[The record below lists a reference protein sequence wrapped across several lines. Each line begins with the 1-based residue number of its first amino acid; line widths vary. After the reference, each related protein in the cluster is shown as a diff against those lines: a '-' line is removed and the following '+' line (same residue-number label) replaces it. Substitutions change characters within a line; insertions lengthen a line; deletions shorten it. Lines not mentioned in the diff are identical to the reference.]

1 METPKQNM
9 YQRGQ
14 IYAIRSHQTTGV
26 YYGSTTQSLSKRLH
40 EHKNNYKSYLNE
52 KGHYISSFE
61 ILKYDDSYI
70 ELVLDF
76 PCNSKK
82 ELNRRE
88 GQIIRNNEC
97 VNKIIAGRTKQE
109 YYIDN
114 KVKYIEYY
122 NDNKDQKLEY
132 QKKYDDEHKEQ
143 KIEYQKQNKEHI
155 AEYKKQYNL
164 NKKQSTLE
172 FSAVSP

>member
-1 METPKQNM
+1 MEIVKENI

-14 IYAIRSHQTTGV
+14 IYCIRSHQHPLP
-26 YYGSTTQSLSKRLH
+26 YYGSTTTTLCKRLWQ
-40 EHKNNYKSYLNE
+40 HKNNYKSFLNE
-52 KGHYISSFE
+52 KGDYITSFE
-61 ILKYDDSYI
+61 IIKYDDAYI
-70 ELVLDF
+70 ELVLNF

-97 VNKIIAGRTKQE
+97 VNKFIAGRTKQE

-114 KVKYIEYY
+114 KEQISEYKKQWY
-122 NDNKDQKLEY
+122 NDN
-132 QKKYDDEHKEQ
+132 KEQ
-143 KIEYQKQNKEHI
+143 KIEYQKKYNTEHKEQKSQ
-155 AEYKKQYNL
+155 YNKQYYL